1 VLDEVALGLMM
12 VGVVVHAWLASTA
25 SRRTTDAAQVLAST
39 VSAIEN
45 RLEAFEL
52 PELDF
57 NAVGDSVQAEISAVI
72 EDVLGQMHVP
82 TAADHMFGMLSTFL
96 QARLMDKMG
105 PEHLAATLG
114 LAGGDP
120 EAQPESGS

>member
-25 SRRTTDAAQVLAST
+25 SRRTTDAAQVIAST
-39 VSAIEN
+39 VGAIEN
-45 RLEAFEL
+45 RLESFEL

-114 LAGGDP
+114 LTGG
-120 EAQPESGS
+120 EADGAPTE